1 MCVCM
6 YMPAAYRMGL
16 ATLDCF
22 TPLNA
27 MCRLINWSYQNGS
40 SYPRLF
46 HTTEHHVQVDQ
57 LELSEWV

>member
-1 MCVCM
+1 
-6 YMPAAYRMGL
+6 MGL

-46 HTTEHHVQVDQ
+46 HTTERHVQVDQ
-57 LELSEWV
+57 LELCIYISVML